1 MIDVLM
7 PGTGRPY
14 LDVIFTGIKQAP
26 EPGGE
31 EFGRDLAMVPGG
43 FLSAAFVMHRLGLN
57 VVIEMTL
64 GRDLGSRF
72 LLESM
77 EEVGLSREAVSIR
90 DDMRAHVTVAFH
102 NRTDRSFLSYEPPSY
117 PPPDPA
123 LVERLRP
130 RAVFFAGLKMRA
142 SDPTFDVVRLA
153 KEVGALRLAD
163 ISEQPLTLQDEPMRQ
178 MIGALDLFMCNERE
192 ARHLTGIADADLA
205 HRALAA
211 VVPVV
216 VLKRGDCG
224 ARAIWPHGEVDLP
237 AIPTQVVDATGCGD
251 SFNGGFIYALLE
263 GCSLDECVAW
273 GNAAGSLAAAAH
285 GGTTA
290 DITRDKLLALVE
302 QHYAGKLAPDPLR
315 RFTFD

>member
-14 LDVIFTGIKQAP
+14 LDVIFTGVKQAP

-31 EFGRDLAMVPGG
+31 EFGDDLAFVPGG

-57 VVIEMTL
+57 VVLEATF

-77 EEVGLSREAVSIR
+77 EAAGLSREAVTVR
-90 DDMRAHVTVAFH
+90 DDLRAHVTVAFH
-102 NRTDRSFLSYEPPSY
+102 NRTDRSFLSYEPPWY

-130 RAVFFAGLKMRA
+130 RMVFFGGLKLRPSEPAREIARRA
-142 SDPTFDVVRLA
+142 
-153 KEVGALRLAD
+153 KKIGALLLAD
-163 ISEQPLTLQDEPMRQ
+163 ISEQPLTLADEDMRQ
-178 MIGALDLFMCNERE
+178 IIGAVDVFLCNERE
-192 ARHLTGIADADLA
+192 ARHLTGLADADAA

-211 VVPVV
+211 VAPVV

-224 ARAIWPHGEVDLP
+224 ARALWPHGAVELP
-237 AIPTQVVDATGCGD
+237 AIPTTVVDTTGCGD
-251 SFNGGFIYALLE
+251 SFNGGFIYALLD

-273 GNAAGSLAAAAH
+273 GNAAGSLAAAAL
-285 GGTTA
+285 GGTSA
-290 DITRDKLLALVE
+290 LITREKLLALVE
-302 QHYAGKLAPDPLR
+302 QHYAGKLTPDPLR
-315 RFTFD
+315 KFTFD